1 MTRPKPVLLISIL
14 LGACATDPQ
23 IGAAVTNNIAAQT
36 VDLNPQYAGVP
47 MEGSNGERSVNAY
60 RRYLKGVVA
69 PLVKAEAQKAIPT
82 MAGGAPQQ

>member
-1 MTRPKPVLLISIL
+1 MARPKAILLIPVL

-23 IGAAVTNNIAAQT
+23 IGAAVTNNIAAQA

-47 MEGSNGERSVNAY
+47 IEGGNGERSVNAY

-69 PLVKAEAQKAIPT
+69 PAVKSDPKAPAA

>member
-1 MTRPKPVLLISIL
+1 MTRPKALLLLPVL

-23 IGAAVTNNIAAQT
+23 IGAAVSNNIAAQT
-36 VDLNPQYAGVP
+36 IDLNPQYAGVP
-47 MEGSNGERSVNAY
+47 LEGSNGERSVNAY

-69 PLVKAEAQKAIPT
+69 PLVKAEAQKATPT